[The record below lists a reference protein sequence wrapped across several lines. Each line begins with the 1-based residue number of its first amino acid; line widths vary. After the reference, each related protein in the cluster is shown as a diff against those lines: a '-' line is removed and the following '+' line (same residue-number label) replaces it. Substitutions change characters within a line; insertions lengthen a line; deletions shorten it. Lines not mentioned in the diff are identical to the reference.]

1 MIAPCFRVAV
11 LAAAAVGAMPG
22 GSVQYV
28 DIAVAAGL
36 SHVFPNGGDQRKRWI
51 VETTGSGAAFLD
63 FDGDGLQDA
72 FLVSGPGATS
82 RLYRNLG
89 GRRFEDVTERAGVLS
104 EGWGQGVCAGDF
116 DNDGFTDLFVTYW
129 GENRLYRNLAGH
141 GAERVDIPDSGSY
154 STGCAFLDY
163 DLDGDLDLFLANYL
177 EFSFESTPLPG
188 ENPYC
193 FYRDIPVAC
202 GPRGLPFARNE
213 LLRNEGGGQ
222 FTDVSRASG
231 IARPTRNYSLGAVTG
246 DFNGDGWPDIYVA
259 CDRTA
264 SILYVNQG
272 DGTFRDE
279 ALLRGA
285 AFDEHGEALSGMGV
299 VAGDLDGS
307 GADDLFRTNFSDERS
322 TLYANRGEGNFDD
335 ATIHYGLGV
344 NTRFV
349 GWGCAFLDADNDGW
363 RDILLV
369 NGHVFP
375 EVDALENTDLSYR
388 ERAVLYRNLGGERF
402 RDISMAAGP
411 GILARRAARG
421 LAVADI
427 DDDGRL
433 EALINSQNERPA
445 LLSQQGES
453 TGNWILLDLEGT
465 VSNRSAIGARAAVE
479 GASGRQAGEV
489 RSGGSY
495 LSQHGRRLHF
505 GLGPDRAVDVEVR
518 WPSGI
523 SQRLGGLEAGR
534 VHKIIEPR
542 RQGAVAPSSGRR
554 AVRP

>member
-1 MIAPCFRVAV
+1 MAA
-11 LAAAAVGAMPG
+11 LAASLVSAIPG
-22 GSVQYV
+22 GSVRYV
-28 DIAVAAGL
+28 DIAGAAGL
-36 SHVFPNGGDQRKRWI
+36 SHVIPNGGDQRKRWI
-51 VETTGSGAAFLD
+51 LETTGSGAAFLD
-63 FDGDGLQDA
+63 FDRDGLQDA
-72 FLVSGPGATS
+72 FLVSGPGGPN

-89 GRRFEDVTERAGVLS
+89 NKRFEDATERLGLLS

-129 GENRLYRNLAGH
+129 GENRLYRNLKGQQV
-141 GAERVDIPDSGSY
+141 ERVRVPDSGSY

-177 EFSFESTPLPG
+177 EFSFEGTPEPG

-213 LLRNEGGGQ
+213 LLRNEGGGR

-231 IARPTRNYSLGAVTG
+231 IAGPARNYSLGAVTG
-246 DFNGDGWPDIYVA
+246 DFDGDGWPDIYVA

-264 SILYVNQG
+264 SILYLNRG

-279 ALLRGA
+279 ALLRGTA
-285 AFDEHGEALSGMGV
+285 LDEHGEALSGMGV
-299 VAGDLDGS
+299 VVGDLDRN

-335 ATIHYGLGV
+335 ATVHYGLGV

-349 GWGCAFLDADNDGW
+349 GWGCAFPDIDNDGW

-375 EVDALENTDLSYR
+375 EVDTLENTDLHYR
-388 ERAVLYRNLGGERF
+388 ERSVLYRNIGGERF
-402 RDISMAAGP
+402 EDISLAAGP
-411 GILARRAARG
+411 GIVTHRAARG

-427 DDDGRL
+427 DNDGRA

-445 LLSQQGES
+445 LLSQEGEPG
-453 TGNWILLDLEGT
+453 GNWIVLDLEGT
-465 VSNRSAIGARAAVE
+465 VSNRSAIGARAVLDSAV
-479 GASGRQAGEV
+479 GRQTDEV

-495 LSQHGRRLHF
+495 LSQHGLRLHF
-505 GLGPDRAVDVEVR
+505 GLGAAGAADVEVR
-518 WPSGI
+518 WPSGM
-523 SQRLGGLEAGR
+523 SQRVGALDAGR
-534 VHKIIEPR
+534 VHRIVEPR
-542 RQGAVAPSSGRR
+542 RQE
-554 AVRP
+554 

>member
-1 MIAPCFRVAV
+1 MNASFLRTAA
-11 LAAAAVGAMPG
+11 LAAATVGSVQG
-22 GSVQYV
+22 GSVRYV
-28 DIAVAAGL
+28 DIAGAAGL
-36 SHVFPNGGDQRKRWI
+36 SHAFPNGGDTSKRWI
-51 VETTGSGAAFLD
+51 LETTGGGAAFLD
-63 FDGDGLQDA
+63 FDGDGRQDA
-72 FLVSGPGATS
+72 FLVSGPGGS
-82 RLYRNLG
+82 NRLYRNLG
-89 GRRFEDVTERAGVLS
+89 GKRFADATVGAGLLS

-129 GENRLYRNLAGH
+129 GENRLYRNLG
-141 GAERVDIPDSGSY
+141 GRRVAIVKVPDTGSY
-154 STGCAFLDY
+154 STGCAFVDY

-177 EFSFESTPLPG
+177 VFGFDSTPEPG

-193 FYRDIPVAC
+193 FYRDMPVAC

-213 LLRNEGGGQ
+213 LLRNEGGGR
-222 FTDVSRASG
+222 FTDVSRAAG
-231 IARPTRNYSLGAVTG
+231 IAAPARNYSLGAVTG
-246 DFNGDGWPDIYVA
+246 DFNADGWPDIYVA

-264 SILYVNQG
+264 SILYLNQG

-299 VAGDLDGS
+299 VAGDLDRN

-322 TLYANRGEGNFDD
+322 TLYANRGGGHFDD
-335 ATIHYGLGV
+335 ATIHYGLGM

-349 GWGCAFLDADNDGW
+349 GWGCALFDLDNDGW

-375 EVDALENTDLSYR
+375 EVDTLENTDLRYR
-388 ERAVLYRNLGGERF
+388 ERSVLYRNLGGAKFE
-402 RDISMAAGP
+402 DISLEAGP
-411 GILARRAARG
+411 GLLARRAARG
-421 LAVADI
+421 LAVADV

-445 LLSQQGES
+445 LLSQEGER

-465 VSNRSAIGARAAVE
+465 VSNRSAIGARAVVK
-479 GASGRQAGEV
+479 GASGRQAGGV

-495 LSQHGRRLHF
+495 LSQHGSRLHF
-505 GLGPDRAVDVEVR
+505 GLGTDKVVDVEVQ

-523 SQRLGGLEAGR
+523 SQRLRALEAGR
-534 VHKIIEPR
+534 VHRIAEPP
-542 RQGAVAPSSGRR
+542 QP
-554 AVRP
+554 